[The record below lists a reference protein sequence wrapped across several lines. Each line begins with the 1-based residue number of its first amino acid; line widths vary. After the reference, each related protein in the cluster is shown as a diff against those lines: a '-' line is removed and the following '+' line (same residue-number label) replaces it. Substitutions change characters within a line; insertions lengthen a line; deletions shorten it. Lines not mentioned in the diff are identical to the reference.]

1 MSILN
6 FTLSEDGVVALQ
18 NALTCLLRFCDDVSL
33 DATKDKFI
41 LTGLNATKS
50 AHISFIFNLNRFFSR
65 YSFEGSAQ
73 YRDRFYCILYIRALL
88 SVFRVRVGGDPGRDR
103 ERETTIERCDVAIN
117 DGPGTKSRFVAQI
130 ICRNGITATHSLPF
144 EAKAPTRVKFDPAEA
159 VNHWT
164 IASRTLRQLMD
175 HFGPGIDLLDIHT
188 EGEGVVNFACYTE
201 KDFKL
206 SNDATILKKPLH
218 TSIAV
223 EMDEF
228 DDIEVEDKLH
238 TIIPVKDFRAIL
250 QHATTTAGDLSARY
264 SNPGRPMK
272 LYYSTDGI
280 LCEFILMTVGERSPA
295 GPKTRKGRV
304 TKTPKPAL
312 DATSSRA
319 ASNSRAPTQQGQEP
333 SQAREPSVIMPP
345 PPARPS
351 QFEMRPPP
359 VPPPMSTMRSES
371 MFVAQD
377 DDPMWEPVNGEDENE
392 EENGA
397 LGWDASNAPN
407 PPTLRIS
414 DRPNLSAPSEPRR
427 EDSYDTGLPSEI
439 EPTQLLS
446 DVRRFGLFS

>member
-1 MSILN
+1 MAILN

-18 NALTCLLRFCDDVSL
+18 NALSCLLKFCDDVSL

-73 YRDRFYCILYIRALL
+73 YRDRFYCILYIRA
-88 SVFRVRVGGDPGRDR
+88 R
-103 ERETTIERCDVAIN
+103 
-117 DGPGTKSRFVAQI
+117 
-130 ICRNGITATHSLPF
+130 ITATHSLPF

-201 KDFKL
+201 KDYRL
-206 SNDATILKKPLH
+206 SNDAAILKKPLH

-228 DDIEVEDKLH
+228 DDIEVEEKLH

-272 LYYSTDGI
+272 LYYTTDGI
-280 LCEFILMTVGERSPA
+280 LCEFILMTVGERTPA
-295 GPKTRKGRV
+295 DPKTRKGRV
-304 TKTPKPAL
+304 TKTPKPGL
-312 DATSSRA
+312 DATSGRA
-319 ASNSRAPTQQGQEP
+319 ASNSRVPTQQVQER
-333 SQAREPSVIMPP
+333 SQAREPNVMMPP
-345 PPARPS
+345 PPTRPS

-359 VPPPMSTMRSES
+359 VPPPISTMRSES

-377 DDPMWEPVNGEDENE
+377 DDPMWEPVNEEDENG

>member
-1 MSILN
+1 MAILN

-33 DATKDKFI
+33 DATKDRFI

-73 YRDRFYCILYIRALL
+73 YRDRFYCVLHCCRYFESVLVVIQAETGRKKQPLRDVMLPSMTDRAP
-88 SVFRVRVGGDPGRDR
+88 R
-103 ERETTIERCDVAIN
+103 A
-117 DGPGTKSRFVAQI
+117 
-130 ICRNGITATHSLPF
+130 GITATHSLPF
-144 EAKAPTRVKFDPAEA
+144 EAKAPTRVKFDSAEA

-164 IASRTLRQLMD
+164 MASRTLRQLMD

-201 KDFKL
+201 KDYKL

-228 DDIEVEDKLH
+228 DEIEVEDKLH

-304 TKTPKPAL
+304 TKTPKPGL

-319 ASNSRAPTQQGQEP
+319 ASNSRAPTQQAQVP
-333 SQAREPSVIMPP
+333 SQAREPKVIMPP

-377 DDPMWEPVNGEDENE
+377 DDPMWEPVNEEDENE

-414 DRPNLSAPSEPRR
+414 DRPNLTAPSEPRR